1 VTGRTTIRAHSDRA
15 PDATR
20 QDVNLTGSEV
30 TMGYASARRML
41 TESGE
46 IRPMTGVR
54 GIAALAVVFRHFFVM
69 PDTVGNALQNA
80 YLAVDMFFMLSGLVL
95 ALNYASTVTLGA
107 GRKPYFAF
115 IQKRIARVF
124 PLYIF
129 VTVVK
134 TAYDLSKHIGLGL
147 AMPDTWTLKA
157 MIANLFLVQAWGLSE
172 SAVGPAWSLSTELGA
187 YILFPLLV
195 ALTIQSR
202 TAVAWLVAILS
213 GALLLAAAIGN
224 SDCTVCTGY
233 LDIFHGDTP
242 YPLMRCVAGFTF
254 GLIGY
259 RLVNTPLIRAMV
271 SANLFAIL
279 SVLGTLV
286 AYFASL
292 PDLVIYALLFATVMA
307 CFGNSKAANAM
318 FGNRAV
324 FFFGKISFSIYLVH
338 ILLAPVMKRFMALS
352 DAHLGSLSVV
362 MSASFAFVLVIAFSA
377 ASYYLVE
384 MPGRRLALRLM
395 SRKKNDDVA
404 PSVISI
410 DEIDAAR

>member
-1 VTGRTTIRAHSDRA
+1 
-15 PDATR
+15 
-20 QDVNLTGSEV
+20 
-30 TMGYASARRML
+30 
-41 TESGE
+41 
-46 IRPMTGVR
+46 MTGVR
-54 GIAALAVVFRHFFVM
+54 GIAALLVVFGHFYVR
-69 PDTVGNALQNA
+69 PDTLTNPLRHA

-95 ALNYASTVTLGA
+95 ALNYASTVTPGS

-124 PLYIF
+124 PLYLF

-157 MIANLFLVQAWGLSE
+157 MIANVFLVQAWGFSM

-187 YILFPLLV
+187 YILFPILV

-202 TAVAWLVAILS
+202 TALAWVVAMLS

-224 SDCTVCTGY
+224 SDCTVCMGY

-259 RLVNTPLIRAMV
+259 RLVHTPLLRAMV
-271 SANLFAIL
+271 SANLFAVL

-286 AYFASL
+286 AYLAGF
-292 PDLVIYALLFATVMA
+292 PDLVVYALLFATVLA
-307 CFGNSKAANAM
+307 CYGNSKAANAM
-318 FGNRAV
+318 FGNRAI

-338 ILLAPVMKRFMALS
+338 ILLAPVMKRVMIFS
-352 DAHLGSLSVV
+352 DAHLGGLSVV
-362 MSASFAFVLVIAFSA
+362 VSALFAFALVIGCSA

-395 SRKKNDDVA
+395 SRKKNDHPVTMIT
-404 PSVISI
+404 PIK
-410 DEIDAAR
+410 ETDAA

>member
-1 VTGRTTIRAHSDRA
+1 M
-15 PDATR
+15 
-20 QDVNLTGSEV
+20 GS
-30 TMGYASARRML
+30 ASARRML
-41 TESGE
+41 TQSGE

-54 GIAALAVVFRHFFVM
+54 GIAALSVVFRHFYVQ
-69 PDTVGNALQNA
+69 PDTVGNPLQHA

-107 GRKPYFAF
+107 GRQPYFVF

-124 PLYIF
+124 PLYLF

-134 TAYDLSKHIGLGL
+134 TAYDLSKHVGLGL

-157 MIANLFLVQAWGLSE
+157 MIANVFLVQAWGFSE

-187 YILFPLLV
+187 YVLFPVLV

-202 TAVAWLVAILS
+202 TALAWVVAMLS

-233 LDIFHGDTP
+233 LDIFHGYTP

-259 RLVNTPLIRAMV
+259 RLMHTPLLRAIA
-271 SANLFAIL
+271 SANLFAVL
-279 SVLGTLV
+279 SVLGTLA
-286 AYFASL
+286 AYLAGL
-292 PDLVIYALLFATVMA
+292 PDLIIYALLFATMMA

-324 FFFGKISFSIYLVH
+324 FFLGQISFSIYLVH
-338 ILLAPVMKRFMALS
+338 ILLAPVMKRAMVLS
-352 DAHLGSLSVV
+352 DAHLGGLSVV
-362 MSASFAFVLVIAFSA
+362 VSASFAFALVIACSA

-395 SRKKNDDVA
+395 SGRKNDNPVT
-404 PSVISI
+404 IITSI
-410 DEIDAAR
+410 KETDAA

>member
-1 VTGRTTIRAHSDRA
+1 M
-15 PDATR
+15 
-20 QDVNLTGSEV
+20 GS
-30 TMGYASARRML
+30 ASTRRML
-41 TESGE
+41 MGSGE

-54 GIAALAVVFRHFFVM
+54 GIAALSVVFGHFYVR
-69 PDTVGNALQNA
+69 PDTLANPLRHA

-95 ALNYASTVTLGA
+95 ALNYASTVTLGR

-124 PLYIF
+124 PLYLF

-157 MIANLFLVQAWGLSE
+157 MIANLFLVQAWGFSL

-187 YILFPLLV
+187 YILFPVLV

-202 TAVAWLVAILS
+202 TALAWGVAILS
-213 GALLLAAAIGN
+213 GVLLLAAAVGN
-224 SDCTVCTGY
+224 SDCTVCMGY

-259 RLVNTPLIRAMV
+259 RLMHMPLLRAMV
-271 SANLFAIL
+271 SANLFAVL
-279 SVLGTLV
+279 SVLGTLA
-286 AYFASL
+286 AYLAGL
-292 PDLVIYALLFATVMA
+292 PDLVVYALLFATVLA

-324 FFFGKISFSIYLVH
+324 FFLGKISFSIYLVH
-338 ILLAPVMKRFMALS
+338 ILLAPVVKRVMALA
-352 DAHLGSLSVV
+352 DAHLGGLSVV
-362 MSASFAFVLVIAFSA
+362 VSASFAFALVIACST

-384 MPGRRLALRLM
+384 VPGRRLALQLM
-395 SRKKNDDVA
+395 SRKKN
-404 PSVISI
+404 
-410 DEIDAAR
+410 EDAVVLVTPIKETDTA